1 MVAIV
6 DYGVGNLF
14 SLASSFKAVGAEVT
28 VTSDPA
34 VLRTAE
40 RIVLPGVGAFGDAAA
55 KLRESGLD
63 QVVIE
68 QAKAGK
74 PLLGICLG
82 MQLLFEKSFE
92 YGEHEGL
99 GLIKGE
105 IDIAALPTN
114 VASVLYNKTGG
125 KVLVAAVNTK
135 GVLYLLENGAT
146 VKSFA
151 DLKGKTVHLPGQG
164 SNPEYIFRYLAEKN
178 GLEIGKDVMVDYTY
192 SSPDEL
198 ATAIMTG
205 LVSLAVLPEPKVTS
219 IKSQNNAIRSAL
231 DFTVEWDKVSDGE
244 LVQGC
249 IVVQKSFAEEHPAEL
264 AQFLK
269 DYEASINFV
278 NTNAE
283 EASTMIEAAGI
294 IPKAALAKKALPA
307 CNICY
312 MAGEE
317 MKASLNSF
325 YKVLFDMA
333 PASIGG
339 AMPDDGIYYLP

>member
-105 IDIAALPTN
+105 IRPIADVIP
-114 VASVLYNKTGG
+114 
-125 KVLVAAVNTK
+125 
-135 GVLYLLENGAT
+135 
-146 VKSFA
+146 A
-151 DLKGKTVHLPGQG
+151 DLKIPHIGWNALHFGKEKSPL
-164 SNPEYIFRYLAEKN
+164 FRYLNEGDHVYFVHSFYGANCE
-178 GLEIGKDVMVDYTY
+178 ESVI
-192 SSPDEL
+192 
-198 ATAIMTG
+198 ATAEYG
-205 LVSLAVLPEPKVTS
+205 
-219 IKSQNNAIRSAL
+219 
-231 DFTVEWDKVSDGE
+231 
-244 LVQGC
+244 
-249 IVVQKSFAEEHPAEL
+249 AEL
-264 AQFLK
+264 TAAVGSGNVFGCQFHPEKSGRVGLAILRAFCEK
-269 DYEASINFV
+269 EA
-278 NTNAE
+278 
-283 EASTMIEAAGI
+283 
-294 IPKAALAKKALPA
+294 
-307 CNICY
+307 
-312 MAGEE
+312 
-317 MKASLNSF
+317 
-325 YKVLFDMA
+325 
-333 PASIGG
+333 
-339 AMPDDGIYYLP
+339 